1 MNFENIPGGQEAHIA
16 PRIDVDS
23 LPWVECSCGGRLF
36 DSAVMVKRVSPLLSP
51 TAKEEIIPAD
61 IIICRS
67 CGKIPDFYAR
77 KIKGIPEDLISTSE

>member
-1 MNFENIPGGQEAHIA
+1 MNFENITGGKEGNIA
-16 PRIDVDS
+16 PRLDVDS

-61 IIICRS
+61 IIICRT
-67 CGKIPDFYAR
+67 CGKIPDFYAK
-77 KIKGIPEDLISTSE
+77 KIKGIPQDLISTSE